1 MMDEIDFDV
10 DKIDAF
16 AKSVFNSEKS
26 SDTKVKLEGMN
37 PELAT
42 RLEKA
47 KYAYKE
53 KYGKDLP
60 VESGV
65 RSREE
70 QQHLYNRWESGD
82 KSVYM
87 PLNPD
92 EHPDKEVFH
101 TNAVDISSSV
111 PEEFLNQFGI
121 HRPLGN
127 RDPVHAELMPN
138 FKSDVITSQKPTN
151 SPEPQDENNIDF
163 NVDKIEEFAKDVQ
176 SSPPPPKKS
185 EILGGGL
192 LRGIAS
198 VADTAYGVVPGVAG
212 MVGYAGARATGQ
224 TPQEAKQTETKI
236 SSFLDNP
243 VGKAFGITETP
254 EYKGE
259 ASRRLVNFIG
269 ENVDKGAD
277 WISEKTKL
285 PKEDV
290 EFYLNAA
297 MMAAPG
303 LKDTAVG
310 KAVGRE
316 AGYIAGAA
324 KDAVRSVGDTVAPVI
339 PNSIKKS
346 GASLKEIA
354 SRQFEKPVEAENVPR
369 LTINSAEEGTQ
380 VTGGLPIQNEKT
392 NLNFNPTE
400 PQTPQTIKA
409 ALEKAS
415 PELRDSHKN
424 IPDEQL
430 NVKAVGRR
438 LDGDLLP
445 VKIGYMKGQALQD
458 GDIISRERN
467 NPKNAD
473 IYQNQNKKL
482 VENIEKI
489 KKDTIPNL
497 VPKDKIDVMEH
508 LESKNLE
515 YDSNLSKGV
524 TAKYETLKDAIQ
536 KSGGELLVDQNALK
550 RNIDK
555 ALAKESLRAV
565 GEDLS
570 QYKELQR
577 LVKDGR
583 MDFDNY
589 KTMRSRLAKI
599 IRDPKKDGELR
610 YSAGIMMKELDQLPL
625 STDVAAVKPL
635 LDDAAAT
642 AQKRFK
648 IIESDPFLEASIE
661 GKVPSNKMFEKFI
674 INAPYKDV
682 ATVIERYGE
691 NSVEHK
697 YIKSAVIDW
706 LSKQAGL
713 KETGGNFKQ
722 SSYNT
727 ALENI
732 SKSKILQ
739 TIFDAREVSTLKRL
753 GRVAFD
759 LENQPPGN
767 FVNNSKTFVASEA
780 VKEADSLATKGPTKY
795 TLSKVA
801 NFIDKYSD
809 GKLRKASLA
818 PNAGSS
824 LKDIRNLGKK

>member
-1 MMDEIDFDV
+1 MDEIDFDV

-269 ENVDKGAD
+269 ENVDKGSD
-277 WISEKTKL
+277 WISEKTGL
-285 PKEDV
+285 TKEDV

-297 MMAAPG
+297 MTAAPG

-316 AGYIAGAA
+316 AGYVAGAA

-339 PNSIKKS
+339 PNSIKKA
-346 GASLKEIA
+346 GASLKDIA

-369 LTINSAEEGTQ
+369 LTTNSVEEGTQ

-392 NLNFNPTE
+392 NLNFNPTD

-424 IPDEQL
+424 IPAEKMNTKAIAKRIDADEL
-430 NVKAVGRR
+430 GIS
-438 LDGDLLP
+438 LSE
-445 VKIGYMKGQALQD
+445 GQAT
-458 GDIISRERN
+458 GDVVKISREQN
-467 NPKNAD
+467 DPKNAHFFNQ
-473 IYQNQNKKL
+473 QNTALAQRLEDVKKEASPNIPSTIKKIELGENVKNAYKEKYNILNEPVKEAYKKL
-482 VENIEKI
+482 E
-489 KKDTIPNL
+489 DA
-497 VPKDKIDVMEH
+497 
-508 LESKNLE
+508 S
-515 YDSNLSKGV
+515 GFQ
-524 TAKYETLKDAIQ
+524 LKVDAT
-536 KSGGELLVDQNALK
+536 EMVN
-550 RNIDK
+550 NIDK
-555 ALAKESLRAV
+555 
-565 GEDLS
+565 
-570 QYKELQR
+570 ELNRKGQ
-577 LVKDGR
+577 
-583 MDFDNY
+583 
-589 KTMRSRLAKI
+589 
-599 IRDPKKDGELR
+599 
-610 YSAGIMMKELDQLPL
+610 
-625 STDVAAVKPL
+625 STYL
-635 LDDAAAT
+635 
-642 AQKRFK
+642 
-648 IIESDPFLEASIE
+648 
-661 GKVPSNKMFEKFI
+661 N
-674 INAPYKDV
+674 KDV
-682 ATVIERYGE
+682 AKAFKNIKKSKSMTFEQLEALRTDLATEMRRAERAGDGNAAKAAFTARQAIEDTPFLDIPEKLKSLASEARRLNREKMQILKNDPAFEAAAYDSVSPDKFLDKYVIKGDNKTINTMINNLGKDSFAHQNIKYYVTDHLAEKTGITNGTNFNQKSYNSALKNLSEFKKLDAIYDAGTKAKLERIGR
-691 NSVEHK
+691 VGFDVQHQPK
-697 YIKSAVIDW
+697 
-706 LSKQAGL
+706 
-713 KETGGNFKQ
+713 GNF
-722 SSYNT
+722 
-727 ALENI
+727 I
-732 SKSKILQ
+732 
-739 TIFDAREVSTLKRL
+739 
-753 GRVAFD
+753 
-759 LENQPPGN
+759 
-767 FVNNSKTFVASEA
+767 NNSKTFVASQA
-780 VKEADSLATKGPTKY
+780 VKEAETLATKGPTKY
-795 TLSKVA
+795 GLSKVA
-801 NFIDKYSD
+801 SFLDD
-809 GKLRKASLA
+809 RAGGKSRKASFA